1 MCGGAKL
8 YNVKLPAKNPYK
20 YSEHLT
26 YLFVDA
32 TTAPL
37 TKSLQDYGVLCL
49 DADFISDYIVL
60 VRINYLCVGRFIE
73 ILNHFENK
81 KSWNRDDKKTNQNR
95 QDIKNEL
102 FLISTTR
109 QNSIWIELF
118 HLPILVVWDFPLRE
132 SMSFGNLCDGCGSGQ
147 R

>member
-1 MCGGAKL
+1 MCFKSLLCFRLLVCGGAKL

-81 KSWNRDDKKTNQNR
+81 KSKTEMTATASVQENQS
-95 QDIKNEL
+95 K
-102 FLISTTR
+102 
-109 QNSIWIELF
+109 
-118 HLPILVVWDFPLRE
+118 
-132 SMSFGNLCDGCGSGQ
+132 Q
-147 R
+147 RRH